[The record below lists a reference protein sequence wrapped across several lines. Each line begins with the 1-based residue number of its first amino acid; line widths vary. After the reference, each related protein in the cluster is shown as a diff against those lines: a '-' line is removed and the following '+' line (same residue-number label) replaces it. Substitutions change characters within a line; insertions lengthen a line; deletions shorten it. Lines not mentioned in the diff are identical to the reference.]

1 MPLGICLG
9 TTLLGN
15 DRNSGKG
22 RNTAALPSL
31 YRFPV
36 GPFRH
41 IGAIRAGSGK
51 LQKMVKRIP
60 SFFSQYRCR
69 NSTFTRKVQLLKIQ
83 LLAEGTHG
91 EFAEN
96 DGVCRCAGIRK
107 GGKVRMTKIQ
117 LFMRNVVT

>member
-1 MPLGICLG
+1 MIYAGVQKNVGPASMVIVMGICLG
-9 TTLLGN
+9 TTLPGN

-31 YRFPV
+31 YWFPV

-60 SFFSQYRCR
+60 SFLH
-69 NSTFTRKVQLLKIQ
+69 STD
-83 LLAEGTHG
+83 AETVPFH
-91 EFAEN
+91 EKRSYSKYNF
-96 DGVCRCAGIRK
+96 
-107 GGKVRMTKIQ
+107 
-117 LFMRNVVT
+117 